1 MKFRTEIEPV
11 DPGFKINLCD
21 KVITVGSCFSEVM
34 GNRLNENKLSCLCNP
49 FGTVFNPSSIFK
61 LLRHSLS
68 KQPVYRHL
76 FVEGADTA
84 WNHYDFHS
92 RFNANSR
99 VELES
104 ELVAVYDKVFSA
116 LRTCNVLIITFGT
129 ANVYELKSNNQVVAN
144 CHKQPQQLFNKRML
158 TLKEIQRDFQ
168 QFYDLLRMINSRI
181 KIVLT
186 VSPVRHTRDGLKDN
200 SVSKSILRTACHL
213 IEQETPN
220 VSYFPSYEIMLDD
233 LRDYRFY
240 KSDLIHP
247 NEMAEQYIFERFAE
261 THFSEDLNSFV
272 AEWKQIRHSL
282 NHRPFRRESPAHQSF
297 LNKLLERLDNYKEK
311 VNLTSEIEEV
321 RSQLVAA

>member
-11 DPGFKINLCD
+11 NSGFEINLCD
-21 KVITVGSCFSEVM
+21 KIITVGSCFSEVM
-34 GNRLNENKLSCLCNP
+34 GTRLSENKLECLCNP
-49 FGTVFNPSSIFK
+49 FGTIFNPTSIFK

-76 FVEGADTA
+76 FVENTDAT

-99 VELES
+99 LALENELSATYNE
-104 ELVAVYDKVFSA
+104 VFTA
-116 LRTCNVLIITFGT
+116 LRTCNLLIITLGT
-129 ANVYELKSNNQVVAN
+129 AHVYELKSNNQVVAN
-144 CHKQPQQLFNKRML
+144 CHKQPQQLFNKRLL
-158 TLKEIQRDFQ
+158 TIKEIQRDFQ
-168 QFYDLLRMINSRI
+168 QFYDLLRMVNSKANI
-181 KIVLT
+181 LLT
-186 VSPVRHTRDGLKDN
+186 VSPVRHTRDGLKTN

-213 IEQETPN
+213 LEQEHPN

-261 THFSEDLNSFV
+261 THFSTELNQFV
-272 AEWKQIRHSL
+272 TAWQQIRHSL
-282 NHRPFRRESPAHQSF
+282 QHKPFRPDSAAHQSF
-297 LNKLLERLDNYKEK
+297 LTKLLEKLDTYKEQ
-311 VNLTSEIEEV
+311 VNLTREIEAV
-321 RSQLVAA
+321 RSQLVTA